1 MKFVDE
7 ATLIVQSGD
16 GGRGCVSF
24 RRERFIPRGGPDGGN
39 GGKGGDVVLVAT
51 RAKHTLYHFRY
62 KHRFQA
68 QRGGYGSGAN
78 RHGKNGEDLLIE
90 VPVGT
95 IVRDAETSEII
106 ADLSVE
112 EERCIVCHGGRGG
125 KGNKHFTSSTY
136 RAPRFAQDGEEGEE
150 KTLKLELKLLADV
163 GLVGLPNAGKS
174 SLITALTAA
183 RPKIG
188 AYPFTTLA
196 PSLGVLQDPYGEP
209 VVIADI
215 PGLIEGAAQGAGLGH
230 RFLRHIERNRL
241 LIHLIDASQVTAED
255 PLASY
260 QAINKELSSYDQ
272 ALGEK
277 PQIVVLNKMDL
288 PEAEEGACLFKQSCG
303 NLQVLQISA
312 ILGEGLDELIEAIFA
327 QLREPGRRPS

>member
-1 MKFVDE
+1 
-7 ATLIVQSGD
+7 
-16 GGRGCVSF
+16 
-24 RRERFIPRGGPDGGN
+24 
-39 GGKGGDVVLVAT
+39 VVLIAT

-68 QRGGYGSGAN
+68 QRGGHGSGAN

-106 ADLSVE
+106 ADLSAE

-136 RAPRFAQDGEEGEE
+136 RAPKFAQEGEEGEE

>member
-24 RRERFIPRGGPDGGN
+24 RRERFIPKGGPDGGN

-51 RAKHTLYHFRY
+51 GAKRTLYHFRY

-78 RHGKNGEDLLIE
+78 RHGKNGEDFLIE
-90 VPVGT
+90 VPLGT
-95 IVRDAETSEII
+95 IVRDEETSDII
-106 ADLSVE
+106 ADMSTE
-112 EERCIVCHGGRGG
+112 GERCIVCHGGRGG

-136 RAPRFAQDGEEGEE
+136 RAPRFAQDGEPGEE
-150 KTLKLELKLLADV
+150 KVLKLELKLLADV
-163 GLVGLPNAGKS
+163 GIIGLPNAGKS
-174 SLITALTAA
+174 SLISALSAA

-188 AYPFTTLA
+188 DYPFTTLA
-196 PSLGVLQDPYGEP
+196 PSLGVVQDPYGEP
-209 VVIADI
+209 IVIADI
-215 PGLIEGAAQGAGLGH
+215 PGLIEGAHQGAGLGI
-230 RFLRHIERNRL
+230 RFLKHVERNRL
-241 LIHLIDASQVTAED
+241 LIHLIDASQVFKDD

-260 QAINKELSSYDQ
+260 KAINNELRSYDA

-288 PEAEEGACLFKQSCG
+288 PKAEEGACLFKQSCG

-312 ILGEGLDELIEAIFA
+312 MTGEGLENLINRISA
-327 QLREPGRRPS
+327 QLHEQGPRPS